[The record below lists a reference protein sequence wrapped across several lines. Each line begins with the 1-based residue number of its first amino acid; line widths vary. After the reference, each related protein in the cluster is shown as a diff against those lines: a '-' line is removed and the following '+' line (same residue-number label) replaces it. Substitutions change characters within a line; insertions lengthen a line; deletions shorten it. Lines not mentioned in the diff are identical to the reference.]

1 VVAKQGVEDRESAAG
16 GSPVTLARRRRSVLP
31 VGDRPSGRPPRRQWG
46 RFAIGLSV
54 SLLGGWL
61 FAALYLSAGGRQPVA
76 VMARDVQQYDVI
88 EEDDLATERVS
99 AGDRVRTIPGDQ
111 VDDLVGQVAAT
122 DLPEG
127 TVLSPDLLADEDS
140 LLTADEARVGA
151 SLAPESAP
159 PGLAGGDEV
168 ELVIVGGPSDD
179 ETVVDTIA
187 GWVRHVGRPD
197 KRTGDRLV
205 ELVVRKDQAD
215 AVAAASAE
223 NRLAVY
229 TVRGG

>member
-1 VVAKQGVEDRESAAG
+1 
-16 GSPVTLARRRRSVLP
+16 
-31 VGDRPSGRPPRRQWG
+31 
-46 RFAIGLSV
+46 
-54 SLLGGWL
+54 
-61 FAALYLSAGGRQPVA
+61 
-76 VMARDVQQYDVI
+76 
-88 EEDDLATERVS
+88 
-99 AGDRVRTIPGDQ
+99 VRTIPGDQ

-127 TVLSPDLLADEDS
+127 TVLSPSLLADEDS

-151 SLAPESAP
+151 SLAPEAAP